1 MKLGFKRGDKW
12 YSTIVR
18 VSLCS
23 QYSHSA
29 IEINGRLYEAVALK
43 NGRDRA
49 GVRDYDLDAETA
61 SHYEWFDLGTSGE
74 VDALLAYSKV
84 AGHGYDFCS
93 LLDFVTMFKIRDS
106 KREYCHELTALM
118 LGLEEK
124 YRVTP
129 EKILTHVIRKL
140 VK

>member
-1 MKLGFKRGDKW
+1 MKIGFKRGN
-12 YSTIVR
+12 TIWSALTR
-18 VSLCS
+18 YLLRT
-23 QYSHSA
+23 QWAHSA

-61 SHYEWFDLGTSGE
+61 SHYEWFDLGTDGE
-74 VDALLAYSKV
+74 ADALMVYASLS
-84 AGHGYDFCS
+84 GHKYDYFS
-93 LLDFVTMFKIRDS
+93 LLDFVTILKIRDA

-118 LGLEEK
+118 LGLNEK

-129 EKILTHVIRKL
+129 EKILTHVLRGKL
-140 VK
+140 